1 MTFNSDIDE
10 IKRKLRGLK
19 RLEIK
24 IRFGGSYH
32 AANFDGNS
40 KSRPVYAGSA
50 GRGKA
55 KYSPEDIAS
64 MGKDEFRNIIDE
76 FFYSV
81 YYKYYM
87 ENGITGAKLYDPEIL
102 GWMGLKPDAGQEE
115 IKKKF
120 RELAKKYHPDTGGD
134 SSSFIKLM
142 DNYRKLID

>member
-1 MTFNSDIDE
+1 MPLIWDEFFN
-10 IKRKLRGLK
+10 
-19 RLEIK
+19 
-24 IRFGGSYH
+24 
-32 AANFDGNS
+32 
-40 KSRPVYAGSA
+40 AGSA